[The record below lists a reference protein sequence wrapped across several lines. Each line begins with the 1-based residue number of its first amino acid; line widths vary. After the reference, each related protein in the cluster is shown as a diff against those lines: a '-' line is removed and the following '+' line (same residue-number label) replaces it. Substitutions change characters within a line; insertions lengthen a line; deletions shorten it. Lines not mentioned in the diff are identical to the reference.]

1 MAFYEFHVMSPGANT
16 QQQSSVVYMFPA
28 SFGQRRLW
36 LNEQKNPGRALYNIP
51 YAVRATGPLDLE
63 VFHRSVHEVVRRH
76 ESLRTHF
83 VSVDGDPQQAI
94 LAELDFDVPLTDL
107 SSLSPIE
114 REQEAQR
121 LAQADITAPFD
132 MGAVPLWRLKLFRLQ
147 EQEHVILLVM
157 HHIISDGWS
166 MGVMLSEV
174 SIVYTAFLA
183 GKPSPLPELPIQYA
197 DFSEWE
203 RQLLAGK
210 GLQQQL
216 DYWTK
221 RLSGTPAL
229 NLPYDR
235 PKKSSTPKKGGAYFF
250 RVEPDL
256 AERLRQLSQ
265 RQNTTLHMTLLAA
278 YQTLLYRYTG
288 QQDIAVGS
296 NIARRNRPDV
306 EGLIGYLS
314 TNIIMRTKLSGD
326 WSFNELLSH
335 VRETALGAYA
345 HQDIPLDRVVQ
356 ELAAERDPNRPLIFH
371 VTFTLQNLPQLNFP
385 FGPMELK
392 PFEIP
397 IAPAKHDVQVFV
409 TDTGSALMFGVLYN
423 MDLFDPETIVGI
435 FEHYS
440 FLLQSI
446 VDDPGQ
452 QLVRL
457 PLCNSWRE
465 DDWKSGQCRHHAQSL
480 PA

>member
-1 MAFYEFHVMSPGANT
+1 MSTGANM
-16 QQQSSVVYMFPA
+16 QQSPPSAVYMFPA

-51 YAVRATGPLDLE
+51 YAVRAKGPLDLDA
-63 VFHRSVHEVVRRH
+63 FHRSVHEVVRRH
-76 ESLRTHF
+76 ESLRTRF
-83 VSVDGDPQQAI
+83 VPIDGNPQQAI
-94 LAELDFDVPLTDL
+94 LAELDFDVPLIDL
-107 SSLSPIE
+107 RSLPAKE

-121 LAQADITAPFD
+121 LVQADITAPFD
-132 MGAVPLWRLKLFRLQ
+132 MGTAPLWRVTLFRLQ

-166 MGVMLSEV
+166 MGVMLSEM
-174 SIVYTAFLA
+174 SIIYTAFLA

-203 RQLLAGK
+203 RELLAGK
-210 GLQQQL
+210 GLQPQL

-229 NLPYDR
+229 KLPYDR
-235 PKKSSTPKKGGAYFF
+235 PKKSSTPTKGGAYFF
-250 RVEPDL
+250 RVEADL
-256 AERLRQLSQ
+256 AEGLRQLGQ
-265 RQNTTLHMTLLAA
+265 RQNATLHMTLLAA

-288 QQDIAVGS
+288 QQDIAVGN
-296 NIARRNRPDV
+296 NIARRNRPTV

-314 TNIIMRTKLSGD
+314 TNVIMRTKLQGD
-326 WSFNELLSH
+326 WSFSELLSN

-356 ELAAERDPNRPLIFH
+356 ELAAERDPSRPLIFH
-371 VTFTLQNLPQLNFP
+371 VTFTLQNLPQSNSPL
-385 FGPMELK
+385 GPTELT
-392 PFEIP
+392 PFETQ
-397 IAPAKHDVQVFV
+397 IAPAKHDIQVFI
-409 TDTGSALMFGVLYN
+409 TDTGSALVFGVLYN
-423 MDLFDPETIVGI
+423 MDLFDPETIAGI

-452 QLVRL
+452 QLARL
-457 PLCNSWRE
+457 PLCNRWRE
-465 DDWKSGQCRHHAQSL
+465 GDWKSVQCRDHAQKL